1 MLTKEENDLL
11 TQTDAG
17 TPGGIL
23 LRSFWQPAALSEELP
38 FDSAPIRIRIF
49 GEDLVLF
56 RDDAGSPG
64 LLGLHCPHRAA
75 DLSYG
80 RCEDGGLRC
89 LYHGWLFDAAG
100 NCTEQPGEPAES
112 DFKTKVKQTAY
123 PCKEQ
128 AGLIFTYMGQGE
140 PPLLPA
146 YPALQAGDGQWFVTK
161 FFQECNYLQGNEG
174 NLDPEHL
181 SFLHRAFINDPRA
194 NADLVK
200 GGEAS
205 FDMLLGKDKA
215 PVIEIE
221 ETNYGLRIF
230 TTRNAEEGETFLR
243 LTNYVFP
250 NMNAFPG
257 GVGGTP
263 ADQGHG
269 MHWHVPIDDTHHWK
283 YQLTTV
289 WAGSL
294 DKTKLNAGNGGDLKP
309 DYHLHRNTE
318 NRFLQNRGEMKDTTF
333 AGMGF
338 NIQVHDV
345 WATAGEGPIQD
356 RTTEHLGYTDKVIT
370 AARRQLL
377 DAVRTVQEGGEPKY
391 VARDA
396 GSNSFGHM
404 VSFNEVGPKSTDW
417 HSLWQ
422 ERIPK

>member
-38 FDSAPIRIRIF
+38 PDSAPIRVSIF

-56 RDDAGSPG
+56 RDDAGNPG
-64 LLGLHCPHRAA
+64 LLDIHCPHRAA

-100 NCTEQPGEPAES
+100 NCTDQPGEPADS
-112 DFKTKVKQTAY
+112 DFKSKVKQTAY

-146 YPALQAGDGQWFVTK
+146 YPALQAGDDQWFVTK

-194 NADLVK
+194 NADIVK
-200 GGEAS
+200 GGAAS
-205 FDMLLGKDKA
+205 FDMLLGRDKT

-230 TTRNAEEGETFLR
+230 TTRNAEPGETFLR
-243 LTNYVFP
+243 LTNFVFP

-289 WAGSL
+289 WSGSL
-294 DKTKLNAGNGGDLKP
+294 DKTKLNEGNVNDLKA

-318 NRFLQNRGEMKDTTF
+318 NRFMQDRDEMKDTTF

-391 VARDA
+391 VVRDA
-396 GSNSFGHM
+396 SSNSFGHM
-404 VSFNEVGPKSTDW
+404 VSFNEVGPSSTDW
-417 HSLWQ
+417 RSLWK
-422 ERIPK
+422 ERILP